1 MNALLDRYAH
11 LAPVVL
17 RVALGI
23 IFIVHGVPKLIS
35 PGGFVG
41 FFTHIGIPLPSVM
54 VIVVGL
60 VETVGGLALLAGRWM
75 RLAAGLLAID
85 MLGAIVLAK
94 RSMGFLN
101 GWEFDF
107 ALLAACLSL
116 MLSSPAREGETRR
129 ALNGPV
135 S

>member
-1 MNALLDRYAH
+1 MNAVLDRYAH

-17 RVALGI
+17 RIALGI
-23 IFIVHGVPKLIS
+23 IFILHGYPKLIS
-35 PGGFVG
+35 SGDFVG
-41 FFTHIGIPLPSVM
+41 FFTHIGIPVPSVM

-60 VETVGGLALLAGRWM
+60 VETVGGLALLAGRWV

-94 RSMGFLN
+94 RSVGFLN

-107 ALLAACLSL
+107 ALLAGCLSL
-116 MLSSPAREGETRR
+116 MLSSPDEGGQQ
-129 ALNGPV
+129 AGKGF

>member
-1 MNALLDRYAH
+1 MNAVIDRYAH

-17 RVALGI
+17 RIALGI
-23 IFIVHGVPKLIS
+23 IFILHGYPKLVS
-35 PGGFVG
+35 PGGFAG
-41 FFTHIGIPLPSVM
+41 FFTSIGIPLPSVM

-60 VETVGGLALLAGRWM
+60 VETVGGLALLAGRWI
-75 RLAAGLLAID
+75 RLAAGLLAVD
-85 MLGAIVLAK
+85 MLGAILFAK

-116 MLSSPAREGETRR
+116 MLSAGEGERGGR
-129 ALNGPV
+129 AA